1 MTERSLSRVGP
12 RPAVTPTNPQQQL
25 DQQPEDG
32 TVQAE
37 LAERVFALPHVTE
50 EPSRISVPGA
60 RALVLDPE
68 AASGPPASFLIGTEF
83 AHLHPAPDQSLHLTL
98 PPDRAAAEIENGWAE
113 YHPFV
118 LRGQIE
124 PTRLLVYAARDR
136 DELEKVS
143 ELVVASH
150 AFATGVA
157 NS

>member
-1 MTERSLSRVGP
+1 MAKRSLTRAGP
-12 RPAVTPTNPQQQL
+12 RPAVTPTNPQQQI
-25 DQQPEDG
+25 DQQPADG
-32 TVQAE
+32 VLQTE
-37 LAERVFALPHVTE
+37 LAERVFALPDVTE

-83 AHLHPAPDQSLHLTL
+83 AHLHPIPDQSLHLCL
-98 PPDRAAAEIENGWAE
+98 PPEHAAAEVESGWAE

-143 ELVVASH
+143 ELVAASH
-150 AFATGVA
+150 AYATSA
-157 NS
+157 AET